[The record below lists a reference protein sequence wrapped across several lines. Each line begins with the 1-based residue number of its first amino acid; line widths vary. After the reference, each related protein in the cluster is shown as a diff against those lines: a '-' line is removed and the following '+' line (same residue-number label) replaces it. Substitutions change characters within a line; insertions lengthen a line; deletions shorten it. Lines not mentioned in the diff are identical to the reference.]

1 MYVGKRH
8 AGEEWTDILGWSSER
23 VIIDKDGFG
32 IFFVSAM
39 SVSVWVNAAAEGRNT
54 LGRHLYV
61 SDLNPC
67 SSTSRSLMAFETLL
81 TVH

>member
-1 MYVGKRH
+1 MYIGKRH

-32 IFFVSAM
+32 IFFVSAK

-67 SSTSRSLMAFETLL
+67 NSSSRSWPLKLY
-81 TVH
+81 